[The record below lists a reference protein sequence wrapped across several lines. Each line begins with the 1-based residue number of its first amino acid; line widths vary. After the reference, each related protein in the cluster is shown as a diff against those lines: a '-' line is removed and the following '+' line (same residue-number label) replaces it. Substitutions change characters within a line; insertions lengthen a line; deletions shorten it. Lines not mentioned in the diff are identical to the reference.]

1 MKKRVFLS
9 ISILAALAV
18 NIAYAQSGTQANPVQ
33 TAVEFLTIAPDA
45 RAGALGD
52 AGVATTPDVNANYW
66 NPAKLAFV
74 DGTTHLSMS
83 YIPWLR
89 QLVSDVKVAN
99 MSFMYKLNETN
110 AIGASLRY
118 FNFGSINLYD
128 DAQNQLGIYQPN
140 EYAIDGSYAHRF
152 GNDFSLGLSLRY
164 IHSNLVSGT
173 YSNIQSQ
180 AGNSVAADV
189 SFYYK
194 KPVRQFGNDALF
206 SWGIDVSNIGAKISY
221 VSGGPQYFL
230 PTNLRVGVANTWYLD
245 DLNQITAA
253 LDLNK
258 LLVPT
263 PPIRDA
269 GGNIIQGRDDNR
281 SVVSG
286 IFGSFTDAPGG
297 FSEEMKEI
305 SYSPAVE
312 YWYNKQF
319 ALRIGYFY
327 QSPVKG
333 NMQYLTMGT
342 GFKYKSIGVDLA
354 YMVSTQ
360 QQSALA
366 NTLRLSLGLDLESH
380 KK

>member
-1 MKKRVFLS
+1 MKKRFFLS
-9 ISILAALAV
+9 ISILSALALNV
-18 NIAYAQSGTQANPVQ
+18 ARAQSQANPVQ
-33 TAVEFLTIAPDA
+33 TGVAFLTIAPDA

-74 DGTTHLSMS
+74 DGTSHLSMS

-99 MSFMYKLNETN
+99 MSFVYKLNESN
-110 AIGASLRY
+110 AIGASVRY
-118 FNFGSINLYD
+118 FNFGTVNLYD
-128 DAQNQLGIYQPN
+128 DAQNQQGTYQPN
-140 EYAIDGSYAHRF
+140 EYAVDGSYAHRF
-152 GNDFSLGLSLRY
+152 GDDFSLGLSLRY
-164 IHSNLVSGT
+164 IHSNLISGT
-173 YSNIQSQ
+173 YSNVQSQ
-180 AGNSVAADV
+180 AGSSVAADV

-194 KPVRQFGNDALF
+194 KPVRQFGKDALF
-206 SWGIDVSNIGAKISY
+206 AFGADVSNIGSKISY
-221 VSGGPQYFL
+221 VSGGQQYFL
-230 PTNLRVGVANTWYLD
+230 PTNLRIGIANTWYID
-245 DLNQITAA
+245 DLNQITAV

-269 GGNIIQGRDDNR
+269 NGNIIQGRDDNR

-312 YWYNKQF
+312 YWYDKQF
-319 ALRIGYFY
+319 ALRAGYFY
-327 QSPVKG
+327 QNPTKG
-333 NMQYLTMGT
+333 NMQYLTMGA
-342 GFKYKSIGVDLA
+342 GFKYKTIGIDLA
-354 YMVSTQ
+354 YLVATQ

-366 NTLRLSLGLDLESH
+366 NTLRLSLSLNLESA